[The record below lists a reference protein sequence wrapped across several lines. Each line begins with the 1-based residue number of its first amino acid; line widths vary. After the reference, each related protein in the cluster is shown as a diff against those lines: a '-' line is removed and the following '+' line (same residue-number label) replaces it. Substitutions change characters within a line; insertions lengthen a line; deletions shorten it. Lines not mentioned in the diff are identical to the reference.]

1 MWAAPRYHV
10 GCTQVPC
17 GLHPGT
23 MWAAPRYHVVSIWA
37 SSGYFV
43 GSICAPH
50 GYPLFPHMGPIR
62 CPFATPIWG
71 QAGKTHIGP
80 TWKTTLGPSG
90 THLGV
95 LAGVLSVGFTL
106 LFYLCLLSVYFL
118 LVLLFWIT
126 ASLPLLSSSMSQII
140 VFIFRSRTKPVLNLP
155 PVCASATS
163 VCTIYSTK
171 QQMFRYCWTDP
182 HNSPTS
188 SQSARHLLI
197 HVLITAQLEYLT
209 TV

>member
-1 MWAAPRYHV
+1 MMLDTTQSCTQNNTSKCAYQIRERCGLNLGTIWIKSGSCVSCSRYHV

-95 LAGVLSVGFTL
+95 LAGVLSVGFTF

-118 LVLLFWIT
+118 LVLLF
-126 ASLPLLSSSMSQII
+126 
-140 VFIFRSRTKPVLNLP
+140 
-155 PVCASATS
+155 
-163 VCTIYSTK
+163 
-171 QQMFRYCWTDP
+171 
-182 HNSPTS
+182 
-188 SQSARHLLI
+188 
-197 HVLITAQLEYLT
+197 
-209 TV
+209 

>member
-1 MWAAPRYHV
+1 MMLDTTQSCTQNNTSKCAYQIRERCGLNLGTIWIKSGSCVSCSRYHVGCTQVPCGLHPGTMWAAPRYHV

-95 LAGVLSVGFTL
+95 LAG
-106 LFYLCLLSVYFL
+106 
-118 LVLLFWIT
+118 
-126 ASLPLLSSSMSQII
+126 
-140 VFIFRSRTKPVLNLP
+140 
-155 PVCASATS
+155 
-163 VCTIYSTK
+163 
-171 QQMFRYCWTDP
+171 
-182 HNSPTS
+182 
-188 SQSARHLLI
+188 
-197 HVLITAQLEYLT
+197 
-209 TV
+209 